1 MKKILGF
8 IAILIIV
15 NSGFSQVFIGFKAG
29 LNMSSASVMPAV
41 DEFNQAKENIS
52 DFVPKFGGNGAVVFH
67 FKLKSFVI
75 QPEIAYNS
83 KGLKAKIDKTYN
95 DTALTGEWN
104 YTLHHFEVPLMFKY
118 VLGGGGAGPYL
129 EVGGYYSYMFSG
141 KYKEYYKY
149 GEDVLRDES
158 HDIDDSFDNDGVK
171 ANRHEFG
178 FKVGLGAE
186 IPLNDALMFVSLRF
200 SQGLTDV
207 VTYETK
213 PDNYEKS
220 YNRVFQLSV
229 AYLFETTSDETKVY
243 YY

>member
-1 MKKILGF
+1 MKKI
-8 IAILIIV
+8 IAIIFIV
-15 NSGFSQVFIGFKAG
+15 FAVIVADSQVYIGFKGG
-29 LNMSSASVMPAV
+29 LNMSSASVMPSV
-41 DEFNQAKENIS
+41 TDFNISRDTIS
-52 DFVPKFGGNGAVVFH
+52 DFVPKFGGNGALVFI
-67 FKLKSFVI
+67 FKIKSFSI
-75 QPEIAYNS
+75 QPELAYNT
-83 KGLKAKIDKTYN
+83 KGLKADINQTIN
-95 DTALTGEWN
+95 DTLLTGEWN
-104 YTLHHFEVPLMFKY
+104 YTLHYFEVPLMFKY
-118 VLGGGGAGPYL
+118 VLGAGGAGPYL
-129 EVGGYYSYMFSG
+129 ELGGYYGYMFAG

-149 GEDVLRDES
+149 GARVLDDS
-158 HDIDDSFDNDGVK
+158 HDIDDSFDGDGIK

-186 IPLNDALMFVSLRF
+186 IPLNDALIFVSLRF

-229 AYLFETTSDETKVY
+229 AYMFEVSSNENKVY